1 VFFFALRQKSSCH
14 ARRQIPGRFALVVS
28 FKNTVTNRGS
38 PQRHGGHGEKL
49 LFVGRYRQ
57 TKGFARK
64 KIKKE
69 TDLKCVMSK
78 PMFGQLKKGESM
90 KAEWIHGNYRTSA
103 RGKIGYWAICPEIPG
118 ANGQGETIE
127 ETKNSLRQSAK
138 SVDPGLCVF
147 WILYLSPKGAFYEI

>member
-90 KAEWIHGNYRTSA
+90 KAEFTAIIEPAPEG
-103 RGKIGYWAICPEIPG
+103 GYWAICPEIPG